1 MKDKLAPKFALL
13 LDFLLLDL
21 LVVIVLMQN
30 DRLKCIAKEADL
42 TCQLLRCGADPV
54 DDYLIDQSREIR
66 TCALGL
72 MNCTSDNSV
81 AASAV
86 LLVSACLKKTT

>member
-42 TCQLLRCGADPV
+42 TCQLLRCGADP
-54 DDYLIDQSREIR
+54 DEDYLINQGREIR
-66 TCALGL
+66 MCALRL
-72 MNCTSDNSV
+72 MNCSSDKSA

-86 LLVSACLKKTT
+86 MLVIACLKNPT